1 MLLLLV
7 DTPASGYSRN
17 FLCASLCP
25 LWLAFYAL
33 FRAFQPRPR
42 WASRQSR
49 AWLAILLIAAPFC
62 FGDDLSIAA
71 KPISSAIVLDGKLDE
86 PAWQEASV
94 LRLVQQSPNPGA
106 PTPFDTEV
114 RVIVDKD
121 RVYFGFRCHDPA
133 ASRIAIHG
141 MQRDGNL
148 TGDDT
153 VAIVLDTYGDR
164 RTGYFFQ
171 INAAGARNDGLISKA
186 DSASLDWDGIW
197 DARTQR
203 TEDGWSAEIVIP
215 SRTLSFIRG
224 RPTWGLNVERF
235 VPRERM
241 TLRWSSPT
249 LDSFFFDLSR
259 AGVLSGVGELR
270 QGIGIE
276 LSPYTTG
283 RSTSHFHGDPH
294 AWQGAVG
301 GDFTWKITPQLVTVF
316 TANTDF
322 AETEVDARQINLT
335 RFPLFFPEKRAFFLE
350 GANQYDFGLGLSE
363 QFIPFFSR
371 RVGLSDNGDQIPLD
385 GGVKLNGRVGRWN
398 LAALDVQTRDA
409 NTSAG
414 FVPGTNLLASRVS
427 YDLTDKFRI
436 GTIFTHGDPG
446 GVQSN
451 GLLGFD
457 AVWRTSTFRR
467 NKNLFIGAWTAR
479 GEGDVGPGERQGWGF
494 KIDYPNDL
502 WDCTTSLNQY
512 GEALNPGLG
521 FLPRPG
527 TRQSETYCAWQPR
540 PSKDGPFRW
549 IRQEFF
555 ENQFRYIT
563 DLHGQV
569 ESWNYFMAP
578 VNVRMETGDRFE
590 VNWYPHF
597 EFLPAPFEIS
607 PGVVIPPGS
616 YHFTRGRF
624 EAQSSPHRALQ
635 GGTTTWFGSFYDGDL
650 LQQENY
656 IRWTS
661 KAAHWQ
667 FDISTE
673 NDFAHLREGNFV
685 QRLWQLK
692 GSYAWNP
699 NLVLTTFV
707 QYDTESENVG
717 TNTRLRWTIR
727 PGNDLFVVWNR
738 GWQKLNLTPHELHL
752 SPDSE
757 TFAVKLRWT
766 FRR

>member
-1 MLLLLV
+1 MLRRNKPQPEAVRLV
-7 DTPASGYSRN
+7 RDFRCHRGYRWHWA
-17 FLCASLCP
+17 LCAL
-25 LWLAFYAL
+25 LATATL
-33 FRAFQPRPR
+33 VSARSDDGPAVK
-42 WASRQSR
+42 
-49 AWLAILLIAAPFC
+49 AA
-62 FGDDLSIAA
+62 
-71 KPISSAIVLDGKLDE
+71 PISSPSITLDGLLNE
-86 PAWQEASV
+86 PAWRDAPV
-94 LRLVQQSPNPGA
+94 MKLTQQAPKPGQ
-106 PTPFDTEV
+106 PTPYETQV
-114 RVIVDKD
+114 QVIVTGD
-121 RVYFGFRCHDPA
+121 RIYFGFICNDPDP
-133 ASRIAIHG
+133 RHIAIHT
-141 MQRDGNL
+141 MRRDGDL
-148 TGDDT
+148 LGDDT
-153 VAIVLDTYGDR
+153 VSIVLDTYGDR

-171 INAAGARNDGLISKA
+171 INAAGTRVDGLISTA
-186 DSASLDWDGIW
+186 DSVSLDWDGIW
-197 DARTQR
+197 DARTAR
-203 TEDGWSAEIVIP
+203 IPGGWSAEIVIP
-215 SRTLSFIRG
+215 SRTLSFTPG
-224 RPTWGLNVERF
+224 LNDWGLNLERF
-235 VPRERM
+235 VPRERLW
-241 TLRWSSPT
+241 LRWASPT
-249 LDSFFFDLSR
+249 LDSFLYDLSR
-259 AGVLSGVGELR
+259 AGRLSGVGEVQ
-270 QGIGIE
+270 QGKGLEIT
-276 LSPYTTG
+276 PYAVGKTKQFYG
-283 RSTSHFHGDPH
+283 AGSSRS
-294 AWQGAVG
+294 WQGAVG
-301 GDFTWKITPQLVTVF
+301 GEVTWKITPQLVTVF

-371 RVGLSDNGDQIPLD
+371 RVGLSENGDQIPLD

-409 NTSAG
+409 NTSGG
-414 FVPGTNLLASRVS
+414 FVPGTNLLAGRVS
-427 YDLTDKFRI
+427 YDLTDKFRV
-436 GTIFTHGDPG
+436 GTLFTNGDPDG
-446 GVQSN
+446 IRGN
-451 GLLGFD
+451 RLLGLD

-467 NKNLFIGAWTAR
+467 NKNLFIGGWTAR
-479 GEGDVGPGERQGWGF
+479 AQGDIGPGERQGWGG

-502 WDCTTSLNQY
+502 WDCAASLNQY
-512 GEALNPGLG
+512 GEALDPGLG

-527 TRQSETYCAWQPR
+527 TRQLETSCDWQPR
-540 PSKDGPFRW
+540 PPKDGPFRW

-590 VNWYPHF
+590 FNWYPHF

-616 YHFTRGRF
+616 YNFTRWRF

-727 PGNDLFVVWNR
+727 PANDVFVVWNR
-738 GWQKLNLTPHELHL
+738 GWQKLNLSPHELHL
-752 SPDSE
+752 SPESE